1 MIGIKTWLYNLSK
14 TKIYIPKTLTSE
26 VYDSVGG
33 TSLDQIIEKN
43 NNNISDAYS
52 DKKTY
57 AVGDYCIYNN
67 SLYKCITEI
76 TTVESFNPAKWKLTS
91 ISDILGNTDISSI
104 GDGTV
109 TGAVNTLNDR
119 LDCGRTMVTFTITN
133 QWFVKAHVDFNHA
146 FTSPPTVIVND
157 DVNSW
162 SSDFGDLRPAFVTT
176 TGFDIVVQT
185 QTECNRVVMWM
196 AMLV

>member
-76 TTVESFNPAKWKLTS
+76 TTAESFNSAKWKLTS
-91 ISDILGNTDISSI
+91 INDILGNSDISSI

-109 TGAVNTLNDR
+109 TGAVNTLDDS
-119 LDCGRTMVTFTITN
+119 LKSVTKSVIMLRAYGTLVNGVCDLNINGITENSIAIVCNN
-133 QWFVKAHVDFNHA
+133 QGNSNYVISAYC
-146 FTSPPTVIVND
+146 TSNNIKVTVNNNQANGI
-157 DVNSW
+157 
-162 SSDFGDLRPAFVTT
+162 
-176 TGFDIVVQT
+176 
-185 QTECNRVVMWM
+185 TEFL
-196 AMLV
+196 AIIKF